1 MSAWLLS
8 IYSRD
13 RIVTEAEVAA
23 RGIAC
28 PVTVTTAGSAR
39 MVEIGPEGGKVWLN
53 AIAGTHAKSPEI
65 VNGPRITFA
74 W

>member
-1 MSAWLLS
+1 LSAWLLS
-8 IYSRD
+8 MYSRD

-23 RGIAC
+23 SGIAC
-28 PVTVTTAGSAR
+28 AVTVTTVGSAR
-39 MVEIGPEGGKVWLN
+39 MIEAGPEGGKVWPN